1 MIYTAYKLGQSGKTY
16 DTGISFYE
24 DILEKS
30 LNQTRKTKGIKND
43 VINFITQELDRV
55 RNDKEYREQV
65 IERKIGA
72 TILPLI
78 LALPRNCNI
87 TGIFKRNRYERKITC

>member
-1 MIYTAYKLGQSGKTY
+1 VKT
-16 DTGISFYE
+16 
-24 DILEKS
+24 
-30 LNQTRKTKGIKND
+30 D

-87 TGIFKRNRYERKITC
+87 TVNKGNRKIKIKKYSMHIRFMHTRNLVVCIFLYNRSRICILHTWP

>member
-1 MIYTAYKLGQSGKTY
+1 MKT
-16 DTGISFYE
+16 
-24 DILEKS
+24 
-30 LNQTRKTKGIKND
+30 D

-87 TGIFKRNRYERKITC
+87 TVNKGNRKIKIRSIVCT